1 MNKVTMCVMWIVS
14 AIVAIAGMLITKE
27 IEAIY
32 IMAIPLAA
40 TYFNCLF

>member
-1 MNKVTMCVMWIVS
+1 MSKLTMCVMWIAS
-14 AIVAIAGMLITKE
+14 AVVAIAGMLITKE

-32 IMAIPLAA
+32 IMVIPLAA